1 MSGSWTNVVPGLF
14 VHAVL
19 VSNIHIMPAKAMRS
33 KPKLKYF
40 NRLSRYLLSVN
51 TLGRCQ

>member
-1 MSGSWTNVVPGLF
+1 MSGSWTNVVPSLF

-19 VSNIHIMPAKAMRS
+19 VSNIHITPAKAMRC

-40 NRLSRYLLSVN
+40 NRLRLYLLTVN
-51 TLGRCQ
+51 MLG